1 MKRIILAS
9 FAVVAGLML
18 TACGGNGDQSPAATG
33 TATITIHQDQ
43 AANIIP
49 DEIYGQFAEHLGAG
63 IYGGIWVGK
72 NSSIP
77 NTQGYRNDVLEALRE
92 LEVPVIRW
100 PGGCFA
106 DYYHWEDGIGDNRP
120 AMVNSSWGGTVENN
134 SFGTHEFLN
143 LCEMLGCEPYIS
155 GNVGSGSVQELANWV
170 LYMTADGG
178 VWADLRA
185 KNGRKEP
192 WKVKYLGV
200 GNESWGCGGQ
210 MTPEY
215 YAGEYRRYAE
225 YCRDYGGNHLFK
237 VASGA
242 SDYDYDWT
250 EVLMAGIGQRM
261 DGISLHYYST
271 TFDTPSHGKA
281 TDFDAEDYYWTV
293 GKSMGIE
300 PVIRKHIAIMDK
312 YDPENR
318 IKLLV
323 DEWGTWWDVE
333 EGTNPGHLF
342 QQNTMRDAI
351 VAATTFDIFHKYT
364 ERINMTNIA
373 QMVNVLQAMI
383 LTQDDKML
391 KTPTYFVYKM
401 YNTHRGNKYVPAE
414 IRSDLLQKEEGRL
427 ADVHAISSTTSVSQ
441 AGKLSIS
448 VTNVDLDNE
457 VDVTVNLGAGGKAF
471 TAEILTSP
479 DIKDYNSFD
488 EPAKVGTVAFSEF
501 SVDGESLTFKIPAHS
516 IVTFVEK

>member
-1 MKRIILAS
+1 MKKLLLAS
-9 FAVVAGLML
+9 LAAIAGVML
-18 TACGGNGDQSPAATG
+18 TSCGSNSNDTTATN
-33 TATITIHQDQ
+33 TATITIHPDQ
-43 AANIIP
+43 ATNVIP
-49 DEIYGQFAEHLGAG
+49 DELYGQFAEHLGSG

-72 NSSIP
+72 NSPIP
-77 NTQGYRNDVLEALRE
+77 NTDGYRNDVLEALRE
-92 LEVPVIRW
+92 LKVPVIRW

-120 AMVNSSWGGTVENN
+120 TMVNSSWGGTVENN

-178 VWADLRA
+178 KWADLRA

-237 VASGA
+237 IASGA
-242 SDYDYDWT
+242 SDYDYEWT
-250 EVLMAGIGQRM
+250 EVLMSGIGQQM
-261 DGISLHYYST
+261 NGVGVHYYST
-271 TFDTPSHGKA
+271 DFSKPSHGSA
-281 TDFDAEDYYWTV
+281 TDFDSDFYYWTI

-300 PVIRKHIAIMDK
+300 PVIKKHIAIMDK
-312 YDPENR
+312 YDPEGHV
-318 IKLLV
+318 KLLI

-351 VAATTFDIFHKYT
+351 VASTSLDIFQKYT
-364 ERINMTNIA
+364 DRIKMANIA
-373 QMVNVLQAMI
+373 QVVNVLQAMI
-383 LTQDDKML
+383 LTRDDKML
-391 KTPTYFVYKM
+391 LTPTYHVFTMYKPHKLGTFIPADLTCESITV
-401 YNTHRGNKYVPAE
+401 NDKESVP
-414 IRSDLLQKEEGRL
+414 Q
-427 ADVHAISSTTSVSQ
+427 VSSTQSIKNGVIT
-441 AGKLSIS
+441 LSL
-448 VTNVDLDNE
+448 TNLDLARPH
-457 VDVTVNLGAGGKAF
+457 TVAVAI
-471 TAEILTSP
+471 AEGTILNSKSI
-479 DIKDYNSFD
+479 DDYNDFD
-488 EPAKVGTVAFSEF
+488 RSAVVTPAPFKGATVKK
-501 SVDGESLTFKIPAHS
+501 GSLTVTLPAHS
-516 IVTFVEK
+516 IVTLTLRTKE